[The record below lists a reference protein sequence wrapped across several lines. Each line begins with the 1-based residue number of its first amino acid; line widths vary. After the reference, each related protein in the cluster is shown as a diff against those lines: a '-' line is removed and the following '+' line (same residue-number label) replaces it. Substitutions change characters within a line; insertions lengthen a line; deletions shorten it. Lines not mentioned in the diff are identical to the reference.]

1 MIDTA
6 TLGDATVSVGTPVQT
21 GSASAEAL
29 PGAAMK
35 AASRPLRVVVA
46 DNSHIVRTGVKA
58 LVASDPRFTVGDTVG
73 SGELLLRALEERP
86 YDIAVVGWTFAGMSG
101 GDVLATLKRR
111 RFDTRVVIYTG
122 QTGPLVL
129 RQAVLLGA
137 WAFVSKSEDPAELLA
152 AIAAVSKG
160 RLSFPYSAA
169 NCMGRSPLDEITVR
183 EFELL
188 TLLSDG
194 LSNAEIA
201 MHWRISRNTVKYH
214 LKNLY
219 GKLGVNGR
227 TTAVA
232 LLLSNK
238 DRHWPDEARPSSPDD
253 KVGDRR
259 QTSNSSSRTGSCA
272 R

>member
-1 MIDTA
+1 MTDTVTRRARTRTGQGHA
-6 TLGDATVSVGTPVQT
+6 T
-21 GSASAEAL
+21 
-29 PGAAMK
+29 AAKDMP
-35 AASRPLRVVVA
+35 ARVASRPIRIVIA
-46 DNSHIVRTGVKA
+46 DNSHIVRAGVRNLVTG
-58 LVASDPRFTVGDTVG
+58 DPRFFVGDTVG
-73 SGELLLRALEERP
+73 SGEMLMHALDEQP
-86 YDIAVVGWTFAGMSG
+86 YDIAIIGWTFPGMSG

-111 RFDTRVVIYTG
+111 RFETRAIVYTG

-152 AIAAVSKG
+152 AISAVSKG

-169 NCMGRSPLDEITVR
+169 QCMGRSPLDDITVR

-188 TLLSDG
+188 SLLADG

-201 MHWRISRNTVKYH
+201 VRWRISRNTVKYH

-219 GKLGVNGR
+219 GKLGVNSR

-238 DRHWPDEARPSSPDD
+238 GRNAVDDDEPHPAGAKVDD
-253 KVGDRR
+253 QR
-259 QTSNSSSRTGSCA
+259 QTTDPLSRAGHCA